1 MVMSIG
7 APVGELPF
15 RHQDS
20 PEAGVDS
27 SSGCASAML
36 TVSRDLGPT
45 TATLCAKLFEQGLA
59 PVFPANRAP
68 IPDWDAE
75 MSEKVNGRDRQLG
88 RAGDVSGN
96 EVVQA
101 RGMCFWVV
109 DGTLVPLTEPSTVSA
124 PNPSPTLS
132 LPNRTVAWPSAPDS
146 CGSDDGHERAR
157 CPRPAA
163 NTVFSTDIVNGEVKT
178 VDIHSAAVT

>member
-7 APVGELPF
+7 APVRELPF

-45 TATLCAKLFEQGLA
+45 AATLCAKLFEQGLA

-75 MSEKVNGRDRQLG
+75 MSEKVN
-88 RAGDVSGN
+88 DVIANLVELEKFPAKKSSRL
-96 EVVQA
+96 VDV
-101 RGMCFWVV
+101 CFWVV
-109 DGTLVPLTEPSTVSA
+109 DG
-124 PNPSPTLS
+124 
-132 LPNRTVAWPSAPDS
+132 
-146 CGSDDGHERAR
+146 
-157 CPRPAA
+157 
-163 NTVFSTDIVNGEVKT
+163 
-178 VDIHSAAVT
+178 